1 MEAALAVIGF
11 FVLRLGA
18 PIAMMAFIVWALH
31 RYARQEE
38 ARELQQQSQQAEQA
52 ISKVRETVSP
62 TS

>member
-1 MEAALAVIGF
+1 MEATLAVIGL

-18 PIAMMAFIVWALH
+18 PIAMMAFLIWALR

-38 ARELQQQSQQAEQA
+38 ARELEQAQQAEHS
-52 ISKVRETVSP
+52 IGTVGETVKP